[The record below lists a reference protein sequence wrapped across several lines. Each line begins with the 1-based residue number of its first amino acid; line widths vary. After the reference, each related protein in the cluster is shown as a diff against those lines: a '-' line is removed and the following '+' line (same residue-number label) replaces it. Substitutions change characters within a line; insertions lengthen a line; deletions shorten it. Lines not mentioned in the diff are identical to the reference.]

1 MPRSLVVPLGS
12 TSLLLSRTTVR
23 GVVSVAVV
31 VAVVSVAEVVAEAA
45 VGDEVVSTG
54 VAGAVVVAAVVPLEG
69 ESLVYPHAHSSAD
82 FPM

>member
-1 MPRSLVVPLGS
+1 M
-12 TSLLLSRTTVR
+12 
-23 GVVSVAVV
+23 AVV
-31 VAVVSVAEVVAEAA
+31 VAVASVAEVVAEAA

-69 ESLVYPHAHSSAD
+69 ESLACPHAHSSAD

>member
-1 MPRSLVVPLGS
+1 M
-12 TSLLLSRTTVR
+12 R

-31 VAVVSVAEVVAEAA
+31 VAVASVAEVAAEAA

-69 ESLVYPHAHSSAD
+69 EFLSIRMRIPVLTFQCSGARTGGIVKPEGQKVTFD
-82 FPM
+82 